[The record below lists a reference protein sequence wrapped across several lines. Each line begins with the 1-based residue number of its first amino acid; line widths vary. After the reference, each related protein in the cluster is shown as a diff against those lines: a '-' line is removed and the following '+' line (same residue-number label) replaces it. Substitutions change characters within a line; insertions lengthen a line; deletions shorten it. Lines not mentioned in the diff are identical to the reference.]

1 MRLNSLTFFSSL
13 TRSHSSQQVLGATP
27 TVAPLGGSSPSPL
40 SAAVTTSSTAAIW
53 CASGA
58 QPGT

>member
-1 MRLNSLTFFSSL
+1 MRLNSWTFFSSL
-13 TRSHSSQQVLGATP
+13 TRSHSSQQVLGVTP